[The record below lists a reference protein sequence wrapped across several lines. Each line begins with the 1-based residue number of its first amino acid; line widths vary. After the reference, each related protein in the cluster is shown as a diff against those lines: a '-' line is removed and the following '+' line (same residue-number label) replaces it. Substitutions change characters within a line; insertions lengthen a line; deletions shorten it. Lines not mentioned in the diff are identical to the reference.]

1 MYHSTPLCLADRWHK
16 IQQERERRTSSKS
29 SKRESEGLL
38 QNPARE
44 RAKDFFK
51 IQQDRKKAWRHEMLV
66 IEEEEEEEER
76 VRGGRRER
84 ERQEVMEECIY
95 HHIK

>member
-1 MYHSTPLCLADRWHK
+1 MCVCTTPLHSVSLIDG
-16 IQQERERRTSSKS
+16 TKS

-66 IEEEEEEEER
+66 IEEEEEEEEER